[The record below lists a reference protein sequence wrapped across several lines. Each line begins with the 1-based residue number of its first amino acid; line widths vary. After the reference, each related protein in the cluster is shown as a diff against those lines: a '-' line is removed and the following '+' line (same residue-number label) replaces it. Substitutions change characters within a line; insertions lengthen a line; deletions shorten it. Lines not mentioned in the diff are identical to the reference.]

1 MNDST
6 FIPSSYTG
14 SQATSL
20 GSMYTGLQIHQ
31 PIPIRHPA
39 LRIVDLPLHS
49 ALPHSSPVRSPNT
62 MDRNLP
68 AATFLVRPNDRPG
81 VTLAADVGPYSSLPS
96 AGSSGLCSLEEGRRQ
111 PFNLCHQHIAHVLC
125 SCDPASSLS
134 SPPRMPGSFPG
145 EANVPP
151 NHGSPLRNNH
161 LTGRHIGISRALEYH
176 IKKIQDAGYIVYI
189 KPIGNGATNEE
200 DNALEDSDAF
210 IGSDDD
216 EFIESEDKS
225 I

>member
-1 MNDST
+1 MDDST
-6 FIPSSYTG
+6 PIPSFYTG

-20 GSMYTGLQIHQ
+20 GSMYTGLKIHQ
-31 PIPIRHPA
+31 PKPIPHPA
-39 LRIVDLPLHS
+39 LRTVGLHS
-49 ALPHSSPVRSPNT
+49 ALPHSSPIRSPNT
-62 MDRNLP
+62 MDRNHPAVNLP
-68 AATFLVRPNDRPG
+68 VRPSDRPR
-81 VTLAADVGPYSSLPS
+81 VTLAADVGPYSSFPS

-111 PFNLCHQHIAHVLC
+111 PFNLCNHHVACVLC
-125 SCDPASSLS
+125 SCYPVSSLS
-134 SPPRMPGSFPG
+134 PLPHMPGSFPG

-151 NHGSPLRNNH
+151 NHGSPLRNNRM
-161 LTGRHIGISRALEYH
+161 TGRDIVISRALEYH

-210 IGSDDD
+210 IGSNDDD
-216 EFIESEDKS
+216 FIESENKS